1 MDTGRPAS
9 PEGWNKAFGIWF
21 PSQQGDQAGT
31 RLTGHNRRFRCPGQ
45 PLFPMGPID
54 ACVVEIRKFEGPF
67 EGDERLSDAKPKPSP
82 GKSRVAKPGG
92 SNGDERRPG
101 APRKNQGDVGR
112 VLRSV
117 YDTTLNENIP
127 DDFLDLLGKL
137 D

>member
-1 MDTGRPAS
+1 
-9 PEGWNKAFGIWF
+9 
-21 PSQQGDQAGT
+21 
-31 RLTGHNRRFRCPGQ
+31 
-45 PLFPMGPID
+45 MGPID
-54 ACVVEIRKFEGPF
+54 ACVVEIRKSDGPI
-67 EGDERLSDAKPKPSP
+67 EGDERLSESKPKSNS
-82 GKSRVAKPGG
+82 GKSRVGKPGA

>member
-1 MDTGRPAS
+1 
-9 PEGWNKAFGIWF
+9 
-21 PSQQGDQAGT
+21 
-31 RLTGHNRRFRCPGQ
+31 
-45 PLFPMGPID
+45 MGPND
-54 ACVVEIRKFEGPF
+54 ACVVENREFEGPF
-67 EGDERLSDAKPKPSP
+67 EGDERLSEAKRKSSS
-82 GKSRVAKPGG
+82 GKSGAAKPGG
-92 SNGDERRPG
+92 SKDGERRPG

>member
-1 MDTGRPAS
+1 MVDDK
-9 PEGWNKAFGIWF
+9 E
-21 PSQQGDQAGT
+21 
-31 RLTGHNRRFRCPGQ
+31 
-45 PLFPMGPID
+45 
-54 ACVVEIRKFEGPF
+54 FEGPF
-67 EGDERLSDAKPKPSP
+67 EGDERLSEAKPKSNS
-82 GKSRVAKPGG
+82 GKSRVAKPGA